1 MKTKKIIVEI
11 VTIIGIIAIGV
22 LLINQRHLVANRPYK
37 ETIESI
43 DNKGTLNVLIVDK
56 NENTGIK
63 DIFNYYKEVYE
74 VNYKLINKD
83 PKNEEYKETI
93 KKIDP
98 NLTGEEP
105 FVFAVI
111 KDGVAI
117 ATLMGDLEEKNLKDF
132 LINNEIIDKNY
143 KNIDTAI
150 DNKYKD
156 YLNDK
161 RGYCI
166 LYINAGD
173 KDLYKYRRQLVE
185 NRIRSLIMYV
195 GNGNQNS
202 SEKYFKEKIGIKK
215 GDYSKLPMTIKIRN
229 GKILNTSSDVKVS
242 ELVRKCR

>member
-1 MKTKKIIVEI
+1 
-11 VTIIGIIAIGV
+11 
-22 LLINQRHLVANRPYK
+22 
-37 ETIESI
+37 
-43 DNKGTLNVLIVDK
+43 
-56 NENTGIK
+56 
-63 DIFNYYKEVYE
+63 
-74 VNYKLINKD
+74 
-83 PKNEEYKETI
+83 
-93 KKIDP
+93 
-98 NLTGEEP
+98 
-105 FVFAVI
+105 
-111 KDGVAI
+111 
-117 ATLMGDLEEKNLKDF
+117 MGDLEEKNLKDF

-229 GKILNTSSDVKVS
+229 GKILNTSSDVKVN